1 MLLKLKEKTLSAIQS
16 AAASGDVSRIQ
27 AETAR
32 LSEIESL
39 IQRQEAIN
47 QQLHLLSDTSSPP
60 LISLRQAQIS
70 PPLGKISN
78 RKRGAQRRDDF
89 VQECESKGIR
99 LTQRKGALYEN
110 SRGEVVGIAYAS
122 ERKDNAWFLGL
133 PSQEI
138 QHAVLICEFNDDQ
151 LFTVCLPKQFME
163 RHLKSL
169 SESKGQVKFNVRTRR
184 GQYFL
189 VIPMSGSVP
198 IDEYVNRVDCVA

>member
-39 IQRQEAIN
+39 IQRQEVIN
-47 QQLHLLSDTSSPP
+47 QQLHSLSDTSSPP
-60 LISLRQAQIS
+60 PISSRPTQIS

-89 VQECESKGIR
+89 VLECERKGIR

-110 SRGEVVGIAYAS
+110 SRREVVGIAYAS

-138 QHAVLICEFNDDQ
+138 QHAVLICESNDGQ
-151 LFTVCLPKQFME
+151 LFTVCLPNQFME
-163 RHLKSL
+163 RHQTSL
-169 SESKGQVKFNVRTRR
+169 SESKGQVKFNVRARR
-184 GQYFL
+184 GQHFL
-189 VIPMSGSVP
+189 VIPISGSVS
-198 IDEYVNRVDCVA
+198 IDEYVNRADCIA